1 MPCQAHNPLGRH
13 YTRFL
18 TSTARNRTDSLLPDR
33 SLQRES
39 YVLSPRNNVLEIDFS
54 GSTVEVGLTQATS
67 DIWPVGYWWRHAARA
82 VCRKLR
88 LGQSSS
94 DNNFAAIAQ
103 SVSPDRGGDA

>member
-1 MPCQAHNPLGRH
+1 MTCQADNPLGRH

-54 GSTVEVGLTQATS
+54 GSAVEVGL
-67 DIWPVGYWWRHAARA
+67 
-82 VCRKLR
+82 
-88 LGQSSS
+88 
-94 DNNFAAIAQ
+94 AQ
-103 SVSPDRGGDA
+103 LSQPEGMGGLEGA